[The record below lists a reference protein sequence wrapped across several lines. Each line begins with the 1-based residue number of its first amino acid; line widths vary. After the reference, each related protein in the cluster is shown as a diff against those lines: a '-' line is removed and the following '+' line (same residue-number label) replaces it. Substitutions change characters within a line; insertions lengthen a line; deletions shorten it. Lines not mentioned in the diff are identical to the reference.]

1 MVASPG
7 HRADLRTIALGSAL
21 LSGLVVAHL
30 VRLVQERAHV
40 EHAAQH
46 DDLTGLPRGEL
57 FHARLAVSLAHA
69 QQRQGHLCVMFID
82 LDRFK
87 KINDSLGHAAGNQL
101 LQLVAKRLRRCIRED
116 DTVARNGGDEFTV
129 LLPHLT
135 DPADAEVVAE
145 KILQAFVEPFALGKK
160 KVFSSPSVGVALYP
174 RDGNDP
180 ETLLKNADAAMYRAK
195 EKGRNNYK
203 LYTPDL
209 NATAHEALDL
219 ESDLHLAM
227 ERNELVLNYQ
237 PRVDLKTGRIVGV
250 EALVRWHHP
259 TLGLLGPDRFIPVAE
274 ETGLI
279 VPLGEWVMETA
290 CAQAVQWWE
299 TGYPAMQVAVNLSAR
314 QFQHGPVSDMV
325 ASVLRRTGLKP
336 ELLELEITESLAL
349 QGGDRAVAM
358 LHDLRSIGVQC
369 SIDDF
374 GVGYSNFSYLGTLPI
389 DTIKIDKS
397 FMDNLRGGV
406 GGTAVVIG
414 LIALAHSL
422 EMKVVAEGVETI
434 DQLNFL
440 KTNACDQMQGF
451 LFSQPISPEQME
463 SLLMLE
469 LVAPGPGRLGD
480 ESEDGYEA
488 YTPSG
493 SSGPVLTPAYD
504 ADHGRGVRR
513 AGDRGEVAEPVG

>member
-1 MVASPG
+1 
-7 HRADLRTIALGSAL
+7 
-21 LSGLVVAHL
+21 
-30 VRLVQERAHV
+30 
-40 EHAAQH
+40 
-46 DDLTGLPRGEL
+46 
-57 FHARLAVSLAHA
+57 
-69 QQRQGHLCVMFID
+69 
-82 LDRFK
+82 
-87 KINDSLGHAAGNQL
+87 
-101 LQLVAKRLRRCIRED
+101 
-116 DTVARNGGDEFTV
+116 
-129 LLPHLT
+129 
-135 DPADAEVVAE
+135 
-145 KILQAFVEPFALGKK
+145 
-160 KVFSSPSVGVALYP
+160 
-174 RDGNDP
+174 
-180 ETLLKNADAAMYRAK
+180 
-195 EKGRNNYK
+195 
-203 LYTPDL
+203 
-209 NATAHEALDL
+209 
-219 ESDLHLAM
+219 
-227 ERNELVLNYQ
+227 
-237 PRVDLKTGRIVGV
+237 
-250 EALVRWHHP
+250 
-259 TLGLLGPDRFIPVAE
+259 
-274 ETGLI
+274 
-279 VPLGEWVMETA
+279 
-290 CAQAVQWWE
+290 
-299 TGYPAMQVAVNLSAR
+299 
-314 QFQHGPVSDMV
+314 
-325 ASVLRRTGLKP
+325 
-336 ELLELEITESLAL
+336 
-349 QGGDRAVAM
+349 M

-406 GGTAVVIG
+406 GGTAVVVG

-440 KTNACDQMQGF
+440 KANACDQMQGF

>member
-1 MVASPG
+1 
-7 HRADLRTIALGSAL
+7 
-21 LSGLVVAHL
+21 
-30 VRLVQERAHV
+30 
-40 EHAAQH
+40 
-46 DDLTGLPRGEL
+46 
-57 FHARLAVSLAHA
+57 
-69 QQRQGHLCVMFID
+69 
-82 LDRFK
+82 
-87 KINDSLGHAAGNQL
+87 
-101 LQLVAKRLRRCIRED
+101 
-116 DTVARNGGDEFTV
+116 
-129 LLPHLT
+129 
-135 DPADAEVVAE
+135 VVAE

-209 NATAHEALDL
+209 NASAHEALDL

-227 ERNELVLNYQ
+227 ERKELVLNYQ
-237 PRVDLKTGRIVGV
+237 PRVDLRTGRIVGV

-349 QGGDRAVAM
+349 QGGDRAIAM
-358 LHDLRSIGVQC
+358 LHDLRNIGVQC

-440 KTNACDQMQGF
+440 KSNSCDQMQGF

-480 ESEDGYEA
+480 DVDESGGYEVYGPSTTPSA
-488 YTPSG
+488 AGASGPSG
-493 SSGPVLTPAYD
+493 SPAYD